1 MAARIIRI
9 ATSRFLER
17 DAVSSVARNNY
28 VISAVVSS
36 VDGGHLSNF
45 THNVANNHNHLVRSQ
60 VTVRSSSS
68 SPPVL
73 NTKKKKD
80 DKRSPHS
87 KLLRVCSERNVN
99 SHFAAIEGV

>member
-1 MAARIIRI
+1 MAARIIRL
-9 ATSRFLER
+9 ATSRFLKR
-17 DAVSSVARNNY
+17 DAVSSVAHNIH
-28 VISAVVSS
+28 VISAVVTSA
-36 VDGGHLSNF
+36 DGGHRIANF
-45 THNVANNHNHLVRSQ
+45 THNVENNHNHNHLVRSQ

-68 SPPVL
+68 S
-73 NTKKKKD
+73 KD